1 MIVANGPGGMILHV
15 LNSSKVGGVEGAILR
30 NIAELGER
38 VATVFLLEDR
48 CPGGTAG
55 RDFAAAL
62 GLPVCE
68 IQVRSRLDRQAVR
81 ELAQVFT
88 RLSPRIVHAH
98 DVKASTYALLA
109 AKLARLD
116 AALFSTHHGIHGRP
130 DGKTRFYERFYT
142 KVVLP
147 RYDRVLAVSLADGE
161 ELAETLGPQVRV
173 HLNGIDGRR
182 VAPDDRARVR
192 AGIRAAWPALPEGA
206 AILGVVARLSPE
218 KGHGRVLDVC
228 AALRQRHPAL
238 RWHLVCFGAGPL
250 ADSLAQQTAALALE
264 DHVTWAGCR
273 PMLGDEL
280 AALDVLLSMSI
291 AEGLPLNVIE
301 AGWAGTPV
309 IATAVGGTTD
319 LLGDPPAGV
328 LVPPWEANEAI
339 ADRLAALLYDP
350 SHASALGKALQ
361 ARVASSF
368 SGAVW
373 RARLLELYR
382 PFLAGGSRSGRPVP

>member
-1 MIVANGPGGMILHV
+1 MILHV

-30 NIAELGER
+30 NVAALGGR

-55 RDFAAAL
+55 RDYAATL
-62 GLPVCE
+62 GLTVSE
-68 IQVRSRLDRQAVR
+68 IQVRRRMDRQAVR
-81 ELAQVFT
+81 ELAEVFV

-109 AKLARLD
+109 AKLARSD

-130 DGKTRFYERFYT
+130 DGRTRFYERFYT

-147 RYDRVLAVSLADGE
+147 RYDRVLSVSLADGE
-161 ELAETLGPQVRV
+161 ELAETLGPRVRV
-173 HLNGIDGRR
+173 HLNGVDGRC
-182 VAPDDRARVR
+182 VATEDRPRAR
-192 AGIRAAWPALPEGA
+192 AEIRAAWPVLPRDA

-218 KGHGRVLDVC
+218 KCHGRILDVC
-228 AALRQRHPAL
+228 AALRRRHPAL
-238 RWHLVCFGAGPL
+238 RWHLICFGAGPL
-250 ADSLAQQTAALALE
+250 AAVLKRHTDALHLQ

-273 PMLGDEL
+273 HRVGDEL
-280 AALDVLLSMSI
+280 AGLDVLLSMSS

-301 AGWAGTPV
+301 AGWAATPV

-328 LVPPWEANEAI
+328 LVPPWETTETV
-339 ADRLAALLYDP
+339 ADRLAALLANP
-350 SHASALGKALQ
+350 ALASALGKALQ
-361 ARVASSF
+361 ARVASRF
-368 SGAVW
+368 SGVVW
-373 RARLLELYR
+373 RARLLELYQ
-382 PFLAGGSRSGRPVP
+382 PFLDGDSRSGRPVPW

>member
-1 MIVANGPGGMILHV
+1 MILHV

-30 NIAELGER
+30 NIAGLGEP
-38 VATVFLLEDR
+38 VATVFLLEER

-68 IQVRSRLDRQAVR
+68 IQVRSRIDRQAVR
-81 ELAQVFT
+81 ELAQAFE

-109 AKLARLD
+109 ATLARSG

-161 ELAETLGPQVRV
+161 ELGETLGPRVRV
-173 HLNGIDGRR
+173 HLNGVDGRA
-182 VAPDDRARVR
+182 VGVEDRPR
-192 AGIRAAWPALPEGA
+192 IRAEIRAVWPAMPEDA
-206 AILGVVARLSPE
+206 ALLGVVARLSPE
-218 KGHGRVLDVC
+218 KCHGRVLDVC
-228 AALRQRHPAL
+228 AALRRRHAAL

-250 ADSLAQQTAALALE
+250 AASLAHRTAELGLD

-273 PMLGDEL
+273 PGVGDEL
-280 AALDVLLSMSI
+280 AALDILLSMSN

-301 AGWAGTPV
+301 AGWAATPV
-309 IATAVGGTTD
+309 VATAVGGTTD

-328 LVPPWEANEAI
+328 LVPPWEANDAI
-339 ADRLAALLYDP
+339 ADRVAALLYHP
-350 SHASALGKALQ
+350 SQASALGKALQ
-361 ARVASSF
+361 ARVASRF

-382 PFLAGGSRSGRPVP
+382 PFLDGGSRSGRPVP